1 MKMQKQDVPI
11 MYTADVHEENNR
23 LWANFV
29 KFPEAFTEA
38 DNEKD
43 LYDNLINLL
52 KTHVSGLHSLN
63 EPIPIPLNN
72 AEKKLTGNFH
82 MKIPLNLKKL
92 TENA

>member
-1 MKMQKQDVPI
+1 MKMQKQNSTV

-29 KFPEAFTEA
+29 EFPEAFTEA

-63 EPIPIPLNN
+63 KPIPVPLKN
-72 AEKKLTGNFH
+72 AEKKLTGDFY
-82 MKIPLNLKKL
+82 MKIPLNL
-92 TENA
+92 EN